1 MHELGG
7 TSIML
12 SPADMQIGRGETIAD
27 TARVLSRYVDA
38 IMLRTGTHG
47 KLLELAAHATVPVI
61 NGLTNLS
68 HPCQVMADVMTF
80 EEKKGSIEGATVAWL
95 GDANNVAAS
104 WVHGA
109 ARFGYALKLGC
120 PEKFKPAPELLAW
133 AKAEG
138 ASVKVGHDPHAA
150 ARNADCVVTDVWVSM
165 GDGEDK
171 KKRKSLLKP
180 FQVDRAVMAAAKP
193 DAIFMHCLPAHR
205 GDEVDG
211 RSDRRPAIGGVGRG
225 REPAACAEGHP
236 CLVSRHVA
244 CQPFFCR
251 VPRIC
256 GARSR
261 QRAARAGRGQVMA
274 SESSSQERIE
284 LVIPADDLILPF
296 QADQADVV
304 GRLVKLGPVVDTILS
319 RHDYPEPVSKLLGE
333 AVALTALLGA
343 ALKFEGKF
351 ILQASTDGPVDLLVA
366 DYQVPG
372 GLRGYARFSPQR
384 VEAVGQGDSA
394 LSELLG
400 QGHFAMTIDR
410 GSDTERYQGVVPLE
424 GESLTE
430 AADTYFRQSEQLPTY
445 IRLAVAKHYRAGH
458 PSGRPWTWRAGG
470 LLVQKLTREGG
481 HGPSVGGFEEEDW
494 MRARALAETVED
506 HELLDPLLPPDR
518 LLYRLFHE
526 EQVRAYRAI
535 GLETY
540 CSCSRERVE
549 ELLRRFTSEDLKDM
563 VVDGE
568 VWVTCEFCNSR
579 YRFDPA
585 SFTKSDESD

>member
-1 MHELGG
+1 
-7 TSIML
+7 
-12 SPADMQIGRGETIAD
+12 
-27 TARVLSRYVDA
+27 
-38 IMLRTGTHG
+38 
-47 KLLELAAHATVPVI
+47 
-61 NGLTNLS
+61 
-68 HPCQVMADVMTF
+68 
-80 EEKKGSIEGATVAWL
+80 
-95 GDANNVAAS
+95 
-104 WVHGA
+104 
-109 ARFGYALKLGC
+109 
-120 PEKFKPAPELLAW
+120 
-133 AKAEG
+133 
-138 ASVKVGHDPHAA
+138 
-150 ARNADCVVTDVWVSM
+150 
-165 GDGEDK
+165 
-171 KKRKSLLKP
+171 
-180 FQVDRAVMAAAKP
+180 
-193 DAIFMHCLPAHR
+193 
-205 GDEVDG
+205 
-211 RSDRRPAIGGVGRG
+211 
-225 REPAACAEGHP
+225 
-236 CLVSRHVA
+236 
-244 CQPFFCR
+244 
-251 VPRIC
+251 
-256 GARSR
+256 
-261 QRAARAGRGQVMA
+261 MA

-319 RHDYPEPVSKLLGE
+319 RHDSPEPVSKLLGE

-394 LSELLG
+394 LSKLLG

-481 HGPSVGGFEEEDW
+481 HGPTVGGFEEEDW